1 MLMYSCWPAACGIFM
16 RAGASA
22 SCKTRFVLALLD
34 ELVSGSHRVLVFSQS
49 RLMLDILAG
58 SLKHAYL
65 RIDGSVSS
73 AAERQ
78 VQPNAST
85 TECSPGKQNPSLS
98 VFTCT
103 AACMCAIIK
112 LCVGVCR
119 CNF

>member
-1 MLMYSCWPAACGIFM
+1 M

-22 SCKTRFVLALLD
+22 SCKTRFVLALVD
-34 ELVSGSHRVLVFSQS
+34 ELVGSGHRVLVFSQS

-78 VQPNAST
+78 VRLCFHYRSDDLT
-85 TECSPGKQNPSLS
+85 QNPSLVVS
-98 VFTCT
+98 
-103 AACMCAIIK
+103 ACA
-112 LCVGVCR
+112 VVCS
-119 CNF
+119 